1 MVRVSQGNLVSDVGT
16 GNATS
21 ATSDAD
27 VADMIAAGNQ
37 NGFPTLIRRFN
48 QLLYRTARSIV
59 KDDFDAEDVVQ
70 NAYVLA
76 YRDIGNFRGESKLS
90 TWLVR
95 IVINEALACLR
106 KRARSAH
113 VINLDAQELDQML
126 ESAAEPTGNR
136 AALPEE
142 ILIRRDLRRLIDATI
157 DKLPASYRTVF
168 VLRAVHE
175 LSVAETAGRLDIPE
189 ATVRTRFFRAR
200 TLLCKALS
208 VALSAADLKAVLM
221 LGTRGLTASSDAIR
235 HATLT
240 GLIDRGSQC
249 RAPLTNITGVRGTH
263 VPALSPDCCCFRHA
277 SGAPRRTI
285 KPTMTIAPQHGTQR
299 CLSRWIETKMAL

>member
-1 MVRVSQGNLVSDVGT
+1 
-16 GNATS
+16 
-21 ATSDAD
+21 
-27 VADMIAAGNQ
+27 MIAAGNQ
-37 NGFPTLIRRFN
+37 NGFRTLIRRFN

-70 NAYVLA
+70 NAYFLVH
-76 YRDIGNFRGESKLS
+76 RDIGKFRGESKLS

-126 ESAAEPTGNR
+126 ESAAEPTSNR

-142 ILIRRDLRRLIDATI
+142 ILSRCDLRRLIDATI

-175 LSVAETAGRLDIPE
+175 LSVAETAARLGVPE

-200 TLLCKALS
+200 TQLCAALS
-208 VALSAADLKAVLM
+208 LALSAVDLRAVLM
-221 LGTRGLTASSDAIR
+221 LGTRGLTASSKAIR
-235 HATLT
+235 NATLT
-240 GLIDRGSQC
+240 GLTERGSQC
-249 RAPLTNITGVRGTH
+249 RAPLTNITGVRGAN
-263 VPALSPDCCCFRHA
+263 VPALSPDCSCSRHA
-277 SGAPRRTI
+277 SGAPRRTT
-285 KPTMTIAPQHGTQR
+285 KPTMTIAPQRGTQR